1 MTEPRW
7 VDRTALLAIHLD
19 QIREHGGLQ
28 GVRDETA
35 LDSAL
40 NRARQKWHYGE
51 TPDVPILAAAY
62 AFGLS
67 PNHPFRDGN
76 KRTAFLAMIVFLGL
90 NGWDFEADEADVVQ
104 AMVALAAGK
113 LSEDDL
119 AVWIRD
125 HSTPNP

>member
-1 MTEPRW
+1 VAEPRW

-28 GVRDETA
+28 GVRDEAA

-51 TPDVPILAAAY
+51 TRDVPTLAAAY

-67 PNHPFRDGN
+67 SNHPFRDGN

-90 NGWDFEADEADVVQ
+90 NGWEFEAEEADVVQ

-113 LSEDDL
+113 LSEDEL
-119 AVWIRD
+119 AVWIRH
-125 HSTPNP
+125 HSAPIP